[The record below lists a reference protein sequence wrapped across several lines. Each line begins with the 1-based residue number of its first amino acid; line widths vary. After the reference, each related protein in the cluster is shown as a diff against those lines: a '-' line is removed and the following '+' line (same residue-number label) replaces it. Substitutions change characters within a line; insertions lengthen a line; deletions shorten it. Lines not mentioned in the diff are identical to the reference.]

1 MFNFTT
7 LPPLS
12 LYIHL
17 PWCARKCPYCD
28 FNSHEQRDALPERDY
43 TQALLR
49 DLEHDLPR
57 IWGRRIVSIFIGG
70 GTPSLFSP
78 EAVNE
83 LLSGVRARV
92 NLLPDAEITLEANP
106 GSSEYAKFAEF
117 RATGVNRL
125 SIGIQ
130 SFNDDH
136 LRALGRIHGRREAI
150 AAAEAAHYAGFDN
163 FNLDLMYALPGQNT
177 EQALADLNT
186 AVALEPAHISHYQ
199 LTIEPN
205 TFFHSHPPVLPDDD
219 AAWTMQEHCQQRLA
233 ERGYQHYEISAY
245 AQAGRRCKH
254 NLNYWEFG
262 DYLGIGAGAH
272 GKITDAQQ
280 QSITRLWKIKQPRA
294 YMDGVAAAKHVG
306 GEQQLTPYDALLEFM
321 MNALRLSE
329 GFSLESFAAH
339 TGLPLAWVEA
349 PLRDAVA
356 RGLIEWS
363 GSHVRPTPHGARL
376 LNDLLQLFMMDDAA
390 ASQRHTA

>member
-117 RATGVNRL
+117 RAAGVNRL

>member
-43 TQALLR
+43 AQALLR

-117 RATGVNRL
+117 RAAGVNRL